1 MTSQVQN
8 RTKTINRLSGKE
20 QIKEKLDKSTERK
33 DGDMDIVDEGIG
45 KELTSVIVRGAKCVD
60 AVLETS
66 VLQSTNDYSVTQK
79 VFQNDSRIDNSVKQY
94 ERLGVV
100 VPNLNTNIVRGG
112 RVEPCLAKDY
122 LIIKVRI
129 IVRWWFFERSDL
141 LTI

>member
-8 RTKTINRLSGKE
+8 RTKIINRLSGKE
-20 QIKEKLDKSTERK
+20 QIKGTLDKSKERK
-33 DGDMDIVDEGIG
+33 DGDTDVVDEGVG

-100 VPNLNTNIVRGG
+100 VSNLNTNIVRGG
-112 RVEPCLAKDY
+112 RVEPCLAKDD